1 MDLPERDRL
10 MTKPDRDRTGYRP
23 AVAGGRLWPIVRG
36 YIGACFVSA
45 WALPIGQLLID
56 ALRGRRIAAVMS
68 DFGIVV
74 GGLFIVILVSA
85 APLATAA
92 IIATEQRRVRSP
104 ILFLVVG
111 AVVAIAIESVAMIV
125 APGRPG
131 SGHWSQFI
139 IVALAGAI
147 GGICYWLLA
156 VRGPARPQG
165 RN

>member
-1 MDLPERDRL
+1 
-10 MTKPDRDRTGYRP
+10 MTKPDPGRTGYRP

-74 GGLFIVILVSA
+74 GGLFIVILISA

-92 IIATEQRRVRSP
+92 IIATENRRLRSP
-104 ILFLVVG
+104 LVFLAAG
-111 AVVAIAIESVAMIV
+111 AVIGLAIEAVAMVV

-139 IVALAGAI
+139 VVALAGAI
-147 GGICYWLLA
+147 GGLLYWILA
-156 VRGPARPQG
+156 VRGPLRPQG

>member
-1 MDLPERDRL
+1 MNR
-10 MTKPDRDRTGYRP
+10 PDPDRTGHRA

-45 WALPIGQLLID
+45 WALPLGQIGLD
-56 ALRGRRIAAVMS
+56 ALRGRRIPGVFS

-74 GGLFIVILVSA
+74 GGLFIVILISA

-92 IIATEQRRVRSP
+92 IIATEGRRVRSP
-104 ILFLVVG
+104 VVFIALGALIATLV
-111 AVVAIAIESVAMIV
+111 ESVTTLT

-139 IVALAGAI
+139 VVAIAGAI
-147 GGICYWLLA
+147 GGTIYFLLA
-156 VRGPARPQG
+156 VRNLRPPHRGQG
-165 RN
+165 RI